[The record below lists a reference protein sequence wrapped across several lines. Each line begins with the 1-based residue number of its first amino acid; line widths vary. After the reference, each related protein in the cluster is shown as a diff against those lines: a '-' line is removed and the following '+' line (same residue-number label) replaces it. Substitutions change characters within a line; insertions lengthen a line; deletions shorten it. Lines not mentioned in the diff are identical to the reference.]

1 MSEKNNKKSDLNI
14 FGIIGLI
21 LLIFLI
27 ISTMRSKNTD
37 ESTIYENIENHN
49 STKKSEEVAIIKKE
63 VLTKNDINEHTFKGE
78 WAFTTENAKI
88 FCVPPGEM
96 TGAKVIIN
104 NKEYAIT
111 RNITDLPFL
120 PAELWANQKT
130 DGIGCSGAMIEG
142 KCKISL
148 YDMTNYADSICN

>member
-1 MSEKNNKKSDLNI
+1 MSDENKKELQNTESHEFNDTKGNW
-14 FGIIGLI
+14 GCLI
-21 LLIFLI
+21 LI
-27 ISTMRSKNTD
+27 ICLLVLFSFALRGCISNNRISENSLKSTAF
-37 ESTIYENIENHN
+37 ST
-49 STKKSEEVAIIKKE
+49 
-63 VLTKNDINEHTFKGE
+63 NDINKHTFKGE

-88 FCVPPGEM
+88 FCVPLGEM